1 VIREIQLNKKKR
13 LTERSSNPF
22 QIAQPAVVNENMKVI
37 NALIKQCLSL
47 SAVSKLLLE
56 TVFVMK
62 DLKSQVLGSQQDEV
76 GLACRE
82 LLCGI
87 LDL

>member
-1 VIREIQLNKKKR
+1 
-13 LTERSSNPF
+13 
-22 QIAQPAVVNENMKVI
+22 MKVI

>member
-1 VIREIQLNKKKR
+1 MIREIQFKKKR

-22 QIAQPAVVNENMKVI
+22 QISQPAVVNENMKVI
-37 NALIKQCLSL
+37 NALIKLCLSL

-76 GLACRE
+76 GLS
-82 LLCGI
+82 
-87 LDL
+87 

>member
-1 VIREIQLNKKKR
+1 MIREIQLNKKKR

-47 SAVSKLLLE
+47 LAVSILLLE

-62 DLKSQVLGSQQDEV
+62 DLKSRVLLGSQQDEV
-76 GLACRE
+76 GLSC
-82 LLCGI
+82 
-87 LDL
+87 